1 MKRLLKTISIVLIGA
16 LAPLPAFAQDAE
28 TCGLAEHPDLL
39 EDVMLMMLGPWQ
51 VNHQSGYVV
60 AGGMTMPFPNAGD
73 NEIITMERAGD
84 DLIATHPE
92 MQQPMVFHLTKE
104 PTWSFVAE
112 DSERG
117 VPAPTISSEDL
128 ELAFDCSM
136 DSMPRLVG
144 KVSFAQEGVMMDFT
158 WRMVILDTKNMF
170 AVQHVVG
177 TGQGY
182 PFFSRR
188 TVYLHR

>member
-1 MKRLLKTISIVLIGA
+1 MKNFLTAISIVLA
-16 LAPLPAFAQDAE
+16 STLAPLPALAQDAE

-39 EDVMLMMLGPWQ
+39 EDVMLMMLGPWH

-60 AGGMTMPFPNAGD
+60 AAGMTMPFPNSGD
-73 NEIITMERAGD
+73 DEIITMERSGD

-104 PTWSFVAE
+104 PTWSFVAD

-117 VPAPTISSEDL
+117 VPAPATSSEDL
-128 ELAFDCSM
+128 EQTFDCEM
-136 DSMPRLVG
+136 DRMPRLIG
-144 KVSFAQEGVMMDFT
+144 KVSFAQEGVVMDFT
-158 WRMVILDTKNMF
+158 WRMVILDTETMF

-188 TVYLHR
+188 TVYLSR